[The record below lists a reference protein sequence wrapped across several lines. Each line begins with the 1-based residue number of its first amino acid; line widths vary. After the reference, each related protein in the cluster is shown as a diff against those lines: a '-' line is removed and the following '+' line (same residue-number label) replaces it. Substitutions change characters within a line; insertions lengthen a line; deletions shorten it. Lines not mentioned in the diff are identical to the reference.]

1 MESLEISFRNAV
13 RGSVKIQCKLI
24 MNAGEPSIQAK
35 KRWKFEN
42 SADWHY
48 GHFVGMME
56 ALASSTYFTF
66 FGKPIGEE
74 KMKEVEEII
83 EEESKELREY
93 FKKNFK
99 D

>member
-1 MESLEISFRNAV
+1 MENLAISFRNAT
-13 RGSVKIQCKLI
+13 RASVKYNCEAIIHDKK
-24 MNAGEPSIQAK
+24 PSSQAK
-35 KRWKFEN
+35 NRWKFEN

-66 FGKPIGEE
+66 FGKQIGKEVIQ
-74 KMKEVEEII
+74 EVEEII

-93 FKKNFK
+93 FKKNF
-99 D
+99 

>member
-1 MESLEISFRNAV
+1 MD
-13 RGSVKIQCKLI
+13 GGK
-24 MNAGEPSIQAK
+24 PSTQAK
-35 KRWKFEN
+35 NKWKFEN
-42 SADWHY
+42 SADWHH

-56 ALASSTYFTF
+56 ASASATYFTF
-66 FGKPIGEE
+66 FQAKIGEE
-74 KMKEVEEII
+74 KMMEVEEII